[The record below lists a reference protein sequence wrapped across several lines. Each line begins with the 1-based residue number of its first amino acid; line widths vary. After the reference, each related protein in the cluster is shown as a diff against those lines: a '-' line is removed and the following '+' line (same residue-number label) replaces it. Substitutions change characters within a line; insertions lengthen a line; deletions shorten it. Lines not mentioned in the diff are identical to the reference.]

1 MSLELP
7 NETWLR
13 GRAVWNALRPWV
25 LPGQLR
31 EERLQLAALRLEKGS
46 GSEPTPFSVQSCGDR
61 RPETGIRPYL
71 AHASVAAP
79 APVSLLT
86 KILNWKNRQRDNY
99 RLYEW
104 SGRQLPQP
112 MAREGKRNIRPGVTA
127 EVTNGFSHFY
137 LLLKSEVLHRLTY
150 QDIYD
155 TAEATAASHGWKEPL
170 PIDKELLK
178 ETVGQ
183 FISWPSTERV
193 SAWPVLPVDSRRE
206 YYRVFN
212 HDHFNAPGFTGA
224 VAAARI
230 GPVWINS
237 QIHHE
242 TDPNLK
248 CHLRLANPGWRQKR
262 NGPDGGSDDG
272 KLPSVKGSKWN
283 SRRSWKTIKKLLR
296 MADEPRPVLQIV
308 QTFLPD
314 NLYFENWVSAVKYTY
329 KLPYT
334 YELPNGRLVTK
345 DRKCTY
351 KPRPL
356 KFGYNVRMGIKF
368 WFLLNTEKASPAD
381 LRKWDGILAR
391 LGLPVNIARTRT
403 YESFCRLNWSEDS
416 GPLKKL
422 RLLGSRHSLGALFA
436 WTFQPGPRG
445 REWFAVPRTDEL
457 AAKALAQEGFAT
469 HAALYVR
476 LFNNGEFES
485 ETVARRASRAAEKLW
500 ELYKTGLIVP
510 GRPHHAGIS
519 EMGVEELQW
528 RVMCAKDGLKE
539 THASRRENARREA
552 ARGRKGRYRDRKVE
566 EATFIFD
573 ESEAIVSR
581 TLDRIDELFTKNES
595 KTNSNH

>member
-1 MSLELP
+1 MTTREFTG
-7 NETWLR
+7 EDWLIGKR
-13 GRAVWNALRPWV
+13 VRNAIQPFV
-25 LPGQLR
+25 LPTQMR
-31 EERLQLAALRLEKGS
+31 EERRQLAELRLEKGS
-46 GSEPTPFSVQSCGDR
+46 KGSGSESTPLSMRPCGDR

-86 KILNWKNRQRDNY
+86 KILNWKNRKRDNY

-112 MAREGKRNIRPGVTA
+112 MAREGKRNLRPHVTA
-127 EVTNGFSHFY
+127 EHFH
-137 LLLKSEVLHRLTY
+137 LFLKSEVLLRLTY
-150 QDIYD
+150 RDFYID
-155 TAEATAASHGWKEPL
+155 TKATAASHGWKKPL
-170 PIDKELLK
+170 PIDKALLK
-178 ETVGQ
+178 GTVGQ

-212 HDHFNAPGFTGA
+212 HDHFDAPGFTGA
-224 VAAARI
+224 ANAARI
-230 GPVWINS
+230 GPLWINS
-237 QIHHE
+237 QVHHE

-248 CHLRLANPGWRQKR
+248 CHLRLANPAWRQKR

-272 KLPSVKGSKWN
+272 KLPSSKGSKWN
-283 SRRSWKTIKKLLR
+283 HGREWKAVKKFLKMARR
-296 MADEPRPVLQIV
+296 PRPVLQIV

-314 NLYFENWVSAVKYTY
+314 NLYFENWVSAINYTY

-334 YELPNGRLVTK
+334 YELPNGRLVTR

-356 KFGYNVRMGIKF
+356 KLGYNVRMGIKF

-403 YESFCRLNWSEDS
+403 YESFRRLNWSEDS

-422 RLLGSRHSLGALFA
+422 RLLGSRHAVGALMA

-445 REWFAVPRTDEL
+445 LTWAAVPRTGEL
-457 AAKALAQEGFAT
+457 ADKALAQEGFAT

-476 LFNNGEFES
+476 LFNNRAFES
-485 ETVARRASRAAEKLW
+485 ETVARRASRAAEELW
-500 ELYKTGLIVP
+500 KLYKAALVIP
-510 GRPHHAGIS
+510 GNPHHAAIS
-519 EMGVEELQW
+519 EAEVQQGLWLVQGSKH
-528 RVMCAKDGLKE
+528 RLKE